1 MAAEPGSSSRVSG
14 TRLIL
19 LALVVLAG
27 LTLFFVLAPRSP
39 VMIHPE
45 VETVP

>member
-14 TRLIL
+14 TRLVF
-19 LALVVLAG
+19 LALVLLTGLA
-27 LTLFFVLAPRSP
+27 LFFVLAPRTP

-45 VETVP
+45 VETLP

>member
-14 TRLIL
+14 TRLIF
-19 LALVVLAG
+19 LALVLLTGLA
-27 LTLFFVLAPRSP
+27 LFFVLAPRTP

>member
-14 TRLIL
+14 TRLVL
-19 LALVVLAG
+19 LALVLLAG
-27 LTLFFVLAPRSP
+27 LALFFVLAPRTP

-45 VETVP
+45 VETLP